1 MKLPELKDCIIVHY
15 GCPSFE
21 KPEHIVEWIAAIS
34 HEPSKK
40 YFFENTSEV
49 ETIEKFKSFIDDN
62 QNKTFIH
69 WSMNSFK
76 FGFKAIAE
84 RYHQLTNNVIDL
96 HPKIEVDLSEH
107 LKNKYGIDYIK
118 RDGEGRLN
126 NLAKLNAFSGYSKE
140 VEVVTKN
147 AAADRL
153 ELIFSIVQ
161 ADLQGKLKT
170 ETKQLPKLSEALL
183 MFNNPETI
191 DKLHEVLK
199 GYFKGNEAELRMA
212 LEGEKLGKRILFPS
226 NQNKFVEVF
235 SRLKYNG
242 CLSNKPIEI
251 KKWLCSNFAFQF
263 DKGAIKEVRPFNSS
277 TVNDI
282 LTKQQGLP
290 TKSERIKIDWL
301 DSMKR

>member
-1 MKLPELKDCIIVHY
+1 MSLPELKDCIIVHY
-15 GCPSFE
+15 GCAKFE
-21 KPEHIVEWIAAIS
+21 KPEHRVEWIGAIS
-34 HEPSKK
+34 PAPNKD

-49 ETIEKFKSFIDDN
+49 ETIEKYKSFFDKN

-69 WSMNSFK
+69 WSMNTFK

-96 HPKIEVDLSEH
+96 YPKIELDLSEY
-107 LKNKYGIDYIK
+107 LKNKYGIDYIE
-118 RDGEGRLN
+118 RYGGRLN
-126 NLAKLNAFSGYSKE
+126 NLSKLNGFSGYSKDIE
-140 VEVVTKN
+140 VITKN

-170 ETKQLPKLSEALL
+170 DTKQLPKLNEALL
-183 MFNNPETI
+183 MFDNPETME
-191 DKLHEVLK
+191 KLYESLQ
-199 GYFKGNEAELRMA
+199 GYFMGNEAEFRMA
-212 LEGEKLGKRILFPS
+212 LEGKKLGKPILFPS

-242 CLSNKPIEI
+242 LLLNKPREI
-251 KKWLCSNFAFQF
+251 KKWLCSNFAFQYH
-263 DKGAIKEVRPFNSS
+263 KGAIKEVRQFNPS